1 MCFSFKTVQKKP
13 SIAEFVASAVAVR
26 EDLAG
31 IELMHSA
38 LLDDFSPYFYTDGEG
53 WAKVFD
59 WVYFSFKMPEYVVA
73 RMDCEDF
80 AMLMKGLVSALFGLN
95 WFGLVMGNT
104 PAGYHSWN
112 IFRAENGVWQL
123 EPQTGEFFLLGEKN
137 YLPQYIL
144 I

>member
-1 MCFSFKTVQKKP
+1 MCKIFTKSSKP
-13 SIAEFVASAVAVR
+13 QVENLVASAVQVR

-31 IELMHSA
+31 IELMHAA
-38 LLDDFSPYFYTDGEG
+38 LLDDFQPYFYTKAED

-59 WVYFSFKMPEYVVA
+59 YIYFSFKMPDYIRA

-80 AMLMKGLVSALFGLN
+80 AVLMKGLVSALFGLN

-104 PAGYHSWN
+104 PAGYHAWN
-112 IFRAENGVWQL
+112 LFKAENGIWQL
-123 EPQTGEFFLLGEKN
+123 EPQTGEFFLLGEKS